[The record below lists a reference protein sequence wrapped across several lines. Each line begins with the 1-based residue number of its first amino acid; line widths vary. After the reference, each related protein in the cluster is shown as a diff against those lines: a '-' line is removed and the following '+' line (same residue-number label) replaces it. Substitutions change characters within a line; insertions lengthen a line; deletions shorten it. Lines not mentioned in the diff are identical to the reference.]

1 MNKAFVRE
9 ADSWE
14 EYCPRCG
21 GAGQPV
27 PRQVMINQLR
37 DPATLSLADN
47 ANICL
52 TPTCDVV
59 YFDQFERVVSA
70 SELTRSIYP
79 KDPSAPI
86 CSCFGLTADDIE
98 QDLIEGSP
106 TRTRACV
113 QRAQSGEARCEEV
126 APSGRSCIADVQGL
140 YVRTKATRR

>member
-21 GAGQPV
+21 GTGQPV
-27 PRQVMINQLR
+27 SRAVMLNQLR
-37 DPATLSLADN
+37 DPASLLLADN

-59 YFDQFERVVSA
+59 YFDQFERTILTSA
-70 SELTRSIYP
+70 LKRSIYP

-86 CSCFGLTADDIE
+86 CSCFGLTADDVE
-98 QDLIEGSP
+98 LDLTEGAP

-113 QRAQSGEARCEEV
+113 KRAQSSEARCEET
-126 APSGRSCIADVQGL
+126 APSGRSCLADVQGL
-140 YVRTKATRR
+140 YLRTKAARR